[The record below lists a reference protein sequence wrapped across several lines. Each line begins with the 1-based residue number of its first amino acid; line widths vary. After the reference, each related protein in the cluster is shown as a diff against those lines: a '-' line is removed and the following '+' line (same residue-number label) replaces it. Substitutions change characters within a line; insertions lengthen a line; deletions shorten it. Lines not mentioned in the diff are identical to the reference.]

1 MASPRLIVSPE
12 RSAMTDRTSEGEL
25 ANLVARAKARAR
37 DALAMLAE
45 RGVEAK
51 VVGSL
56 AKGRFHEGSDIDFL
70 VTTCPAHLRH
80 RIEGLVEDTLEGF
93 AFDVLY
99 LDEIPARRIAR
110 FTAGA
115 IGTGDLR

>member
-1 MASPRLIVSPE
+1 
-12 RSAMTDRTSEGEL
+12 MTDRTSEGEL